1 MNTFTIN
8 ILQHNTV
15 INKTPYLYVSKD
27 LKSIITEI
35 RKLTTD
41 LIKDEY
47 NKFGISFD
55 INDYNL
61 SMCIFTDEP
70 INIHFTDIKFN
81 NIKEIKQ
88 LIIDENTKK
97 IYNEIMGGFVK

>member
-8 ILQHNTV
+8 IINNNIV

-27 LKSIITEI
+27 LKSILLEI

-41 LIKDEY
+41 LIKQEY
-47 NKFGISFD
+47 DKFGITFD

-70 INIHFTDIKFN
+70 INIHFVDIKFS

-88 LIIDENTKK
+88 LVIDENAKK
-97 IYNEIMGGFVK
+97 IYNEIMGSFVK